1 MPCRDWHCPLHSS
14 GAMHPSV
21 LSPAQCTRPS
31 TCHGDTRPGKASSLM
46 LDTGG
51 DGAREAEARRD
62 VEKGA
67 DEAEL
72 ESRVGGWSW

>member
-1 MPCRDWHCPLHSS
+1 
-14 GAMHPSV
+14 
-21 LSPAQCTRPS
+21 
-31 TCHGDTRPGKASSLM
+31 M